1 MAHVPIFT
9 ITRGLPGSGK
19 TTWARQQPG
28 AVRVNR
34 DELRQMLHGGPLGVG
49 WAEVQVTVAQ
59 RAQIEALLRAGAN
72 VICDDTNLRARVARE
87 LAELGLR
94 CGAEV
99 VFREFTDVPLDECI
113 RRDAERPAE
122 VRVGEEVIRTMF
134 QRYLSGRSL
143 PLPVP
148 DPTPPSPEAKYTPAP
163 GAPNTILVDIDG
175 TVALMNGRSPY
186 DMSKVGRDTP
196 HHAVIEAVR
205 AMHAAGFLVVY
216 CSGRSDDARADTEA
230 WLDRHVGVPYVALH
244 MREYGDQ
251 RKDSI
256 VKAEIFDR
264 EVRGRY
270 HVVAVFDDRDQVV
283 RMWRSLGLTVFQVAD
298 GNF

>member
-1 MAHVPIFT
+1 MARVPIFT
-9 ITRGLPGSGK
+9 ITRGLPASGK

-28 AVRVNR
+28 TVRVNR
-34 DELRQMLHGGPLGVG
+34 DDLRQMLHGGPLGVG

-59 RAQIEALLRAGAN
+59 RAQIDALLRAGVN
-72 VICDDTNLRARVARE
+72 VISDDTNLRIRVARE

-94 CGAEV
+94 AGAQV
-99 VFREFTDVPLDECI
+99 VFRDFTDVALDECI
-113 RRDAERPAE
+113 RRDAARPATE
-122 VRVGEEVIRTMF
+122 QVGEDVIRAMF
-134 QRYLSGRSL
+134 QRYLSGRTL

-148 DPTPPSPEAKYTPAP
+148 DPAPPSVEAKYTPAP
-163 GAPNTILVDIDG
+163 GAPNTVLVDIDG

-186 DMSKVGRDTP
+186 DMSQVRHDKP
-196 HHAVIEAVR
+196 HQAVIEAVR

-230 WLDRHVGVPYVALH
+230 WLDQHVGVPYEGLYL
-244 MREYGDQ
+244 REYGDQ
-251 RKDSI
+251 RKDSV

-264 EVRGRY
+264 ELRGRY

-283 RMWRSLGLTVFQVAD
+283 RMWRSLGLTVFQVAE

>member
-1 MAHVPIFT
+1 MRTATLT

-19 TTWARQQPG
+19 TTWAKAQPG

-34 DELRQMLHGGPLGVG
+34 DDLRRMLHGGLLGVG
-49 WAEVQVTVAQ
+49 WAETQVTVAQ
-59 RAQIEALLRAGAN
+59 RAQVEALLRAGVS
-72 VICDDTNLRARVARE
+72 VICDDTNLRAKVCRE
-87 LAELGLR
+87 LGELGLR
-94 CGAEV
+94 CGANV
-99 VFREFTDVPLDECI
+99 VFRDFTDVSLEECL
-113 RRDAERPAE
+113 RRDATRPE
-122 VRVGEEVIRTMF
+122 DEQVGEDVIRGMC

-148 DPTPPSPEAKYTPAP
+148 ELTPPKADARYTPAP
-163 GAPNTILVDIDG
+163 GAPSAVLVDIDG

-186 DMSKVGRDTP
+186 DMSRVRHDTP
-196 HHAVIEAVR
+196 NHAVISAVR
-205 AMHAAGFLVVY
+205 AMHAAGFLIVY
-216 CSGRSDDARADTEA
+216 CSGRTDDCRDDTQD
-230 WLDRHVGVPYVALH
+230 WLDRHVGVPYEALF

-251 RKDSI
+251 RRDSI

-264 EVRGRY
+264 EIRGRY

-283 RMWRSLGLTVFQVAD
+283 RMWRSLGLTVFQVAE